1 MELKIPGGQFRTN
14 RELEELTV
22 AKQFGILPE
31 VWDEMV
37 LKERERLIGA
47 ARDQSD
53 MERIALMDDKEKDGL
68 GAVGGWVK
76 VKGRDN
82 GR

>member
-1 MELKIPGGQFRTN
+1 MDLKIPGGQFRTS

-22 AKQFGILPE
+22 AEQFGILPE

-37 LKERERLIGA
+37 LRERERLIAA

-53 MERIALMDDKEKDGL
+53 MKSISLMDDKEKDSL
-68 GAVGGWVK
+68 GAVGGWVT

>member
-1 MELKIPGGQFRTN
+1 MNLKIPGGQFRTN

-37 LKERERLIGA
+37 LNERERLIGA

-76 VKGRDN
+76 VRDN

>member
-1 MELKIPGGQFRTN
+1 MNLKIPGGEFRTS

-22 AKQFGILPE
+22 AKQFGILPD

-37 LKERERLIGA
+37 LKERERLIAA

-53 MERIALMDDKEKDGL
+53 MERIGFMDNKEKDSL
-68 GAVGGWVK
+68 GAVGGWVT
-76 VKGRDN
+76 VGRDN